1 MAFGKKEAG
10 ARAAAA
16 SGEKRAKRAKKPLS
30 PKEKK
35 RRILLVV
42 LALAAAVLCAT
53 AAAVAFFQR
62 PELPDPVTKEE
73 EFGELT
79 GPKLSGDRK
88 EDFFTFLVIGRD
100 TGGGGNTDTVLL
112 AAYDVK
118 NQEMN
123 VMSIPRDTMV
133 NVN

>member
-88 EDFFTFLVIGRD
+88 EDFFYLSGDR
-100 TGGGGNTDTVLL
+100 
-112 AAYDVK
+112 
-118 NQEMN
+118 
-123 VMSIPRDTMV
+123 PRHRRRRQHRYRAPGSL
-133 NVN
+133 

>member
-10 ARAAAA
+10 APR
-16 SGEKRAKRAKKPLS
+16 GERRETGETSQKPLS

-88 EDFFTFLVIGRD
+88 EDFLPFW
-100 TGGGGNTDTVLL
+100 
-112 AAYDVK
+112 
-118 NQEMN
+118 
-123 VMSIPRDTMV
+123 
-133 NVN
+133 